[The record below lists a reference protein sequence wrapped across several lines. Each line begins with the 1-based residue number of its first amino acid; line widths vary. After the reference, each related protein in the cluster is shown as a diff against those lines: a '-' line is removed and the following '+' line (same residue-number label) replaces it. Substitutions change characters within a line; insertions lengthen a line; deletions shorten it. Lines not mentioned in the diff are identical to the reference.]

1 MNAKEATKQLLDMGC
16 PYLRVVD
23 MDGDI
28 IVAQNKNTAEGKS
41 AAGLKKQADRIHAFI
56 NTAPNGTY
64 VIQGKT
70 SPQSKPTS
78 IVIEK
83 GEQAPTIAPVAQA
96 AAPSRGISD
105 PGENVLSY
113 SAVLKLQEELA
124 NLRAENARLTDLVEQ
139 LQGDLED
146 LESSI
151 PEETPG
157 MADSPQMTAITQLAG
172 ILPGIVDRWFEN
184 QKEKQEIEKAK
195 LMAMMQNRQNG
206 YQQPNGQYQE
216 RNEWE

>member
-28 IVAQNKNTAEGKS
+28 IVAQNRNTAEGKS
-41 AAGLKKQADRIHAFI
+41 AAGLKKQAERIHAFM

-70 SPQSKPTS
+70 SPQSKATS

-83 GEQAPTIAPVAQA
+83 GEQAPATAASVAY

-113 SAVLKLQEELA
+113 GSALKMQEELA
-124 NLRAENARLTDLVEQ
+124 NLRAENARLEDLVAQ
-139 LQGDLED
+139 LTADLEEMENAD
-146 LESSI
+146 
-151 PEETPG
+151 PG
-157 MADSPQMTAITQLAG
+157 EAPSMADSPAMGAIGQLAG
-172 ILPGIVDRWFEN
+172 ILPAIVDKWFEN

-195 LMAMMQNRQNG
+195 IMAMMQARQGSNN
-206 YQQPNGQYQE
+206 QAPDH
-216 RNEWE
+216 NEWA

>member
-83 GEQAPTIAPVAQA
+83 GEQAPATAPVAQA

-105 PGENVLSY
+105 HGENVLSY

-124 NLRAENARLTDLVEQ
+124 NLRAENTRLTDLCSQ
-139 LQGDLED
+139 LQVDLDDLENA
-146 LESSI
+146 E
-151 PEETPG
+151 PEPAQMG
-157 MADSPQMTAITQLAG
+157 DSPAMGAIAQLAG
-172 ILPGIVDRWFEN
+172 VLPAIVDKWFEN
-184 QKEKQEIEKAK
+184 QKEKQDIEKAK

-206 YQQPNGQYQE
+206 YQQPNGQQQQHH
-216 RNEWE
+216 EWE